1 MVSEVPSAM
10 ANAEKTPQ
18 TNTPITLENSNTSIA
33 PEHGRIP
40 IANTMAVCVRQ
51 SLPACSSLSL
61 GIWR

>member
-1 MVSEVPSAM
+1 M